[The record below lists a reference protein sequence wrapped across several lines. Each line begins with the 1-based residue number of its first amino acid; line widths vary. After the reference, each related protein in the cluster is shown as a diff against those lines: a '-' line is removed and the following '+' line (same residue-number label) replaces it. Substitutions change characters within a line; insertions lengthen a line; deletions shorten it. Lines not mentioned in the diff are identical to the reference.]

1 MISTKLLTKDL
12 INGYK
17 ILNGK
22 IFFFRKFQNHLVFIP
37 AKKYINFFSDTTRI
51 NSWKSSGM
59 SEENIENITKSRSNF
74 VPTSVDHRVIT

>member
-59 SEENIENITKSRSNF
+59 PEENIENITKSHSNF

>member
-1 MISTKLLTKDL
+1 MDIRFLMAKF
-12 INGYK
+12 
-17 ILNGK
+17 
-22 IFFFRKFQNHLVFIP
+22 FFFRKFQNHLVFIP

-59 SEENIENITKSRSNF
+59 SEENIENITKSHSNF